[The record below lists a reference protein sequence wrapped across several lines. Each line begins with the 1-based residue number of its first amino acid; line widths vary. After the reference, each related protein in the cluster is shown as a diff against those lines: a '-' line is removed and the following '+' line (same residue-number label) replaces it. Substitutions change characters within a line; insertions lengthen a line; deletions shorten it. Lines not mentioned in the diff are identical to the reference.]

1 MARKQRRAMMQNI
14 GRPDVEWL
22 TKLLQIVVFI
32 YAEYPELFTEED
44 EETLKIVGQLIRS
57 LQ

>member
-1 MARKQRRAMMQNI
+1 MQNI

-22 TKLLQIVVFI
+22 AKLLKILEEVYQD
-32 YAEYPELFTEED
+32 YPELFSKED
-44 EETLKIVGQLIRS
+44 EETMKIAGQLIRS

>member
-1 MARKQRRAMMQNI
+1 MQNI

-22 TKLLQIVVFI
+22 SKLLQIVVFI